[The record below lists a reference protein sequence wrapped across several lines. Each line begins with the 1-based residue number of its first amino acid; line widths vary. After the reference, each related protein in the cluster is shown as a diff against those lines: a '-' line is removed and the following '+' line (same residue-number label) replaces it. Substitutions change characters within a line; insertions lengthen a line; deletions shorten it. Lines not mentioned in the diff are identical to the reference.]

1 MACDGDF
8 CDDYLLLKPEKGEVS
23 DLFRLLFSKNINH
36 NKFLDCPSGTEIT
49 EARRRWLICVSLTA
63 QVILL
68 RLKNPLSW
76 AGSAI
81 ERWLNLLSENTNFY
95 ALILNQLQGE
105 FPSFSHITIIYIYIY
120 ISYSLIRCAMHG
132 CMRHAP
138 DDWTISCLETYCCV
152 ENVQP
157 VPDLDSASYKSFI
170 GFLDERL
177 GLDKDIKKGDN
188 RYHAALSVMAAKLSY
203 ENETFIKS
211 TVTDKWKMEFVEYYH
226 CWNDY
231 QEQFSTQAFMLM
243 DKSTAPELI
252 VISFRGTES
261 FNAVDWS
268 TDVDFS
274 FYELRGM
281 GKVHA
286 GFMKA
291 LGLQKNQGWPK
302 EIEQG
307 EKKPAYAYYA
317 IREKLRDVLRK
328 NDNAKFILTG
338 HSLGG
343 ALAVLF
349 PAILAVHKEVWMLER
364 LAGVYTFGQPRVG
377 DEKLGKFV
385 MEQLNKHGGS
395 YYRFVYSNDI
405 VPRLPYDDT
414 TLWFKHF
421 GTCLYYNSFYVGKIV
436 AEEPNKN
443 YFSLWTVLPK
453 LLTAEWEVVRSFAIG
468 YIKGR
473 DYREG
478 WVLRML
484 RVIGL
489 VFPGFPAHTP
499 QDYVNATRLGT
510 SLITHDQIIESSK
523 LD

>member
-23 DLFRLLFSKNINH
+23 DLFGLLFSKNIDH

-95 ALILNQLQGE
+95 ALILNQLQGK
-105 FPSFSHITIIYIYIY
+105 
-120 ISYSLIRCAMHG
+120 
-132 CMRHAP
+132 
-138 DDWTISCLETYCCV
+138 
-152 ENVQP
+152 VQP

-252 VISFRGTES
+252 VVSFRGTES